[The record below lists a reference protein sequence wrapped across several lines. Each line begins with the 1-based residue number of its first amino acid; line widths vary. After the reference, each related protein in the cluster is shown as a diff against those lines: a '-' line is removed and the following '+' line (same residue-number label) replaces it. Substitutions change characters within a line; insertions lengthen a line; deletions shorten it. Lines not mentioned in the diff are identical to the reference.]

1 MRRVSGLDWS
11 YPTSEPVSITAAAK
25 SVTQSELIRAALVVV
40 ATLVGL
46 QLLWQARFLVLTTFL
61 GVLLGLAASQAVD
74 WMQTKVRIKRAF
86 AAPIVV
92 FGTVIVLALVGAWA
106 GPTLASQSQELRSK
120 LPEAITKLEVWLATN
135 QPRILDA
142 IAPPDSTARQGRRP
156 APAANIPTPED
167 GARALPAPAPRR
179 LMAALG
185 QQSSKLTSLAFGV
198 LQSTLTVVVA
208 AVLVIFLAVYIAS
221 DPDVYRR
228 GLLALVPGYRR
239 DRFGELLTILS
250 KTLKTWFATQLI
262 AMLVIGVITT
272 TALALIG
279 VRGALPLGVLA
290 GILEFIPNV
299 GPTLSAIP
307 AILMGF
313 ADSPRMALI
322 VVGVYWVI
330 QFLENNLLIPY
341 LMKEQL
347 DLPPALTLVTQVIMA
362 YVFGF
367 LGLFVAIPLLAT
379 VVVTI
384 RVLWVEDDLPPVTT
398 MEFVTIPPL
407 AEIPTSGPG
416 TGAQA

>member
-1 MRRVSGLDWS
+1 MIDWGYS
-11 YPTSEPVSITAAAK
+11 TSEPVSNSAAPK

-46 QLLWQARFLVLTTFL
+46 QLVWQARFLVLTTFL
-61 GVLLGLAASQAVD
+61 GVLLGLAASRAVD
-74 WMQTKVRIKRAF
+74 VIQTKVRIKRGF

-92 FGTVIVLALVGAWA
+92 FGTVILLALVGAWA
-106 GPTLASQSQELRSK
+106 GPTLASQSQELRAK
-120 LPEAITKLEVWLATN
+120 LPEAVTKLEVWLAIN

-142 IAPPDSTARQGRRP
+142 IAPPDSTSRQRRP
-156 APAANIPTPED
+156 TPAVNEPTPED
-167 GARALPAPAPRR
+167 GTTALRAPAPAPRR
-179 LMAALG
+179 LLGALG
-185 QQSSKLTSLAFGV
+185 RQAPKLTSLAFGV
-198 LQSTLTVVVA
+198 LQSTLTVVAA

-228 GLLALVPGYRR
+228 GLLALVPDYRR
-239 DRFGELLTILS
+239 SRFSQLLALLS

-262 AMLVIGVITT
+262 AMLVIGIVTT
-272 TALALIG
+272 SLLALIG

-290 GILEFIPNV
+290 GILEFIPNI

-367 LGLFVAIPLLAT
+367 LGLFVAIPLLAV

-384 RVLWVEDDLPPVTT
+384 RMLWVEEDLPSVST
-398 MEFVTIPPL
+398 MEFLTVPAMSVGTTP
-407 AEIPTSGPG
+407 APG
-416 TGAQA
+416 SEAKP

>member
-1 MRRVSGLDWS
+1 MLNS
-11 YPTSEPVSITAAAK
+11 PAPK

-46 QLLWQARFLVLTTFL
+46 QLVWQARFLVLTTFL

-74 WMQTKVRIKRAF
+74 WIQTKVRIKRGF

-92 FGTVIVLALVGAWA
+92 FGTVILLALVGAWA
-106 GPTLASQSQELRSK
+106 GPTLASQSQELRAK
-120 LPEAITKLEVWLATN
+120 LPEAVTKLEVWLAIN
-135 QPRILDA
+135 QPKVLDA
-142 IAPPDSTARQGRRP
+142 IAPPDSTSRQRRP
-156 APAANIPTPED
+156 TPAVNEPTPED
-167 GARALPAPAPRR
+167 GASALRAPAPAPRR
-179 LMAALG
+179 LMEALAR
-185 QQSSKLTSLAFGV
+185 QSPKLTSLAFGV
-198 LQSTLTVVVA
+198 LQSTLAVVA
-208 AVLVIFLAVYIAS
+208 AAMLVIFLAIYIAS
-221 DPDVYRR
+221 DPDIYRR
-228 GLLALVPGYRR
+228 GLLVLVPDYRR
-239 DRFGELLTILS
+239 GRFSELLALLS

-262 AMLVIGVITT
+262 AMLVIAVVTT
-272 TALALIG
+272 SVLALIG

-313 ADSPRMALI
+313 ADSPRLALI
-322 VVGVYWVI
+322 VVGVYAVI
-330 QFLENNLLIPY
+330 QFLENNLLIPF

-379 VVVTI
+379 VVVTV
-384 RVLWVEDDLPPVTT
+384 RMLWVQDDLPSVQT
-398 MEFVTIPPL
+398 MEFLTVPGL
-407 AEIPTSGPG
+407 ALDATPEPG
-416 TGAQA
+416 TGAQP

>member
-1 MRRVSGLDWS
+1 MSNS
-11 YPTSEPVSITAAAK
+11 TAPK
-25 SVTQSELIRAALVVV
+25 SVTQSELVRAALVVV

-74 WMQTKVRIKRAF
+74 WIQTKVRIKRGF

-92 FGTVIVLALVGAWA
+92 FGTVILIALTGAWA
-106 GPTLASQSQELRSK
+106 GPTLASQSQELRAK
-120 LPEAITKLEVWLATN
+120 LPEAVTKLEVWLATN
-135 QPRILDA
+135 QPKLLDA
-142 IAPPDSTARQGRRP
+142 IAPP
-156 APAANIPTPED
+156 ED
-167 GARALPAPAPRR
+167 GASAVRAPAPEPQR
-179 LMAALG
+179 LLGALAR
-185 QQSSKLTSLAFGV
+185 QSPKLTSLAFGV
-198 LQSTLTVVVA
+198 LQSTLAVVA
-208 AVLVIFLAVYIAS
+208 AAMLVTFLAIYIAS
-221 DPDVYRR
+221 DPDIYRR
-228 GLLALVPGYRR
+228 GLLALVPDYRR
-239 DRFGELLTILS
+239 SRFSELLAVLS

-272 TALALIG
+272 SVLALIG

-313 ADSPRMALI
+313 ADSPRLALI
-322 VVGVYWVI
+322 VVGVYAVI
-330 QFLENNLLIPY
+330 QFLENNLLIPF

-384 RVLWVEDDLPPVTT
+384 RMLWVEDDLPTVQT
-398 MEFVTIPPL
+398 MEFLTVPGL
-407 AEIPTSGPG
+407 ALDATPGPG
-416 TGAQA
+416 TGAEQ

>member
-1 MRRVSGLDWS
+1 MSNS
-11 YPTSEPVSITAAAK
+11 AAPK

-61 GVLLGLAASQAVD
+61 GVLLGLAASQGVD
-74 WMQTKVRIKRAF
+74 WIQTKVRIKRGV

-92 FGTVIVLALVGAWA
+92 FGTVVVLALVGVWA

-120 LPEAITKLEVWLATN
+120 LPEAVTKLEDWLAIN
-135 QPRILDA
+135 QPKILDA
-142 IAPPDSTARQGRRP
+142 IAPPDSTARRRTPTP
-156 APAANIPTPED
+156 AVAEPTPEN
-167 GARALPAPAPRR
+167 GTIALRTPAPAPGR
-179 LMAALG
+179 LLGALG
-185 QQSSKLTSLAFGV
+185 RQTPKLTSLAFGV
-198 LQSTLTVVVA
+198 LQSTLAVA
-208 AVLVIFLAVYIAS
+208 AAALLVIFLAVYIAS

-228 GLLALVPGYRR
+228 GLLALVPDYRR
-239 DRFGELLTILS
+239 SRFSELLALLS

-262 AMLVIGVITT
+262 AMLVIAVFTT
-272 TALALIG
+272 AALALIG

-290 GILEFIPNV
+290 GIFEFIPNV
-299 GPTLSAIP
+299 GPTLSALP

-367 LGLFVAIPLLAT
+367 LGLFVAIPLLAI
-379 VVVTI
+379 VVVTV
-384 RVLWVEDDLPPVTT
+384 RMLWVEEDLPSVPT
-398 MEFVTIPPL
+398 MEFVAVPSSGVGGPP
-407 AEIPTSGPG
+407 APSGR
-416 TGAQA
+416 A